1 MEVLEKIIENYPE
14 DTFRKMDGFDGA
26 IIGVDEDTH
35 TLVYDKN
42 KIIAILTKDNLEW
55 SELDVIEWYEFN
67 VVRSVRGRLGYPKI
81 IEVWK

>member
-1 MEVLEKIIENYPE
+1 MTVLEKIIENYPE
-14 DTFRKMDGFDGA
+14 DTFQTMDGFDEA
-26 IIGVDEDTH
+26 IIGVDECTH

-42 KIIAILTKDNLEW
+42 KIIALLTRDNLEW

-67 VVRSVRGRLGYPKI
+67 VLRSVRGREEYPKI